1 MLKFFGL
8 ICFMS
13 SRFSHNQNFTKIII
27 IVEFCLVAYLLYS
40 LTKNVYNTY
49 QVDKYIEAF
58 EMENMGLEDE
68 NRQKTEDYLY
78 FTSEEY
84 IDKIAKQNL
93 GLINPGEEVIIVA
106 PDVLVSDSDEA
117 GEDVDDYAH
126 YSEMANWRKWVHF
139 FFGR

>member
-1 MLKFFGL
+1 
-8 ICFMS
+8 MS
-13 SRFSHNQNFTKIII
+13 SRFSHSSGFTKMIII
-27 IVEFCLVAYLLYS
+27 IEFCLVAYLLYS

-58 EMENMGLEDE
+58 EMENEMLENE

-78 FTSEEY
+78 FTSGEY

-93 GLINPGEEVIIVA
+93 GLVNPGEEVIIVA
-106 PDVLVSDSDEA
+106 SNVLA
-117 GEDVDDYAH
+117 NGEGNEGLSDYAR
-126 YSEMANWRKWVHF
+126 YTEMSNARRWVHF